1 MHLVSLTTLALA
13 SSFITPSFAAPAQE
27 NALVGRQGPSDA
39 PAALAMV
46 KQLYVDVKQYTAVIN
61 STAAGLSKRDT
72 AENKANSAKTFRT
85 AIASINKLVVKT
97 TSDIKKMPG
106 SPAGKLDRKSSTAL
120 AERQSPPPDPTGL
133 AAALM
138 MLLLEIGG
146 ALNNIIAA
154 LGLAATLALL
164 GPLVTSL
171 SMLLAAL
178 LPVVNNLL
186 TLLGG
191 LLNGV
196 LGGLSMALAG
206 LGL

>member
-1 MHLVSLTTLALA
+1 MIH
-13 SSFITPSFAAPAQE
+13 PP
-27 NALVGRQGPSDA
+27 D
-39 PAALAMV
+39 
-46 KQLYVDVKQYTAVIN
+46 

-154 LGLAATLALL
+154 LGLGKFSCITGISGILTDILVATLALL
-164 GPLVTSL
+164 GPLITSL

-186 TLLGG
+186 TLLGA